1 MNRFDIKNLK
11 KGAHIHFIGIGGISM
26 SGIAH
31 IMLGEG
37 FEVSG
42 SDRCES
48 SITEELESLGAAVY
62 IGHKAENVHGADLV
76 VHTAAVHD
84 DNPEMQEA
92 KKLGITLIDRAECL
106 GAIMK
111 GYTHRIGISGT
122 HGKTTTTGMLS
133 HALIAADLDP
143 TISIGGE
150 LDLIGG
156 NIRVGGREYFV
167 TESCEYTNSFLK
179 FFPTVSVITNV
190 EEDHLDF
197 FKDIDDIKKSFRK
210 FAELSQPN
218 GYIIVCAD
226 NKNATDAVSGIDGNI
241 ITYGIKSGDY
251 KAENIRHIGKTTV
264 FDCHTPNEIIKDV
277 TLNVVG
283 EHNILNALAV
293 IAVCRV
299 LGADMKKSLDGIKSY
314 EGTHRRF
321 ERKGT
326 CCGAEV
332 IDDYAHHPTEI
343 KATLSAAKDICG
355 GGKIRCIFQPH
366 TYSRTRTL
374 WDKFLTAFDDAD
386 ELILTDI
393 YAAREKPD
401 GVTTSASLAEAISK
415 RKDNVKYIKE
425 FSDIADYIKSSAKPG
440 DMIFTMGAGT
450 VTEIG
455 PMLTDE
461 K

>member
-1 MNRFDIKNLK
+1 MNRFELTSLK

-31 IMLGEG
+31 ILLDEG
-37 FEVSG
+37 FVISG

-48 SITEELESLGAAVY
+48 AITDELKCLGARIY
-62 IGHKAENVHGADLV
+62 IGHSAENVHGADLV

-92 KKLGITLIDRAECL
+92 KKLGICLIDRAECL

-122 HGKTTTTGMLS
+122 HGKTTTTGMLA
-133 HALIAADLDP
+133 HALIAAELDP

-156 NIRVGGREYFV
+156 NIRVGARDYFV

-179 FFPTVSVITNV
+179 FYPTVSVITNV

-197 FKDIDDIKKSFRK
+197 FKDINDIKSSFRK
-210 FAELSQPN
+210 FAELALPD
-218 GYIIVCAD
+218 GYVIVCAD
-226 NKNATDAVSGIDGNI
+226 NKNALDSVSGLAGGI
-241 ITYGIKSGDY
+241 ITYGIKGGDY
-251 KAENIRHIGKTTV
+251 TAENIRHIEKTTI
-264 FDCHTPNEIIKDV
+264 FDCKTPNGTIKDV

-283 EHNILNALAV
+283 DHNIQNALAV
-293 IAVCRV
+293 IAVCSV
-299 LGADMKKSLDGIKSY
+299 VGADIKKALEGIKSY
-314 EGTHRRF
+314 TGTHRRF
-321 ERKGT
+321 EKKGT
-326 CCGAEV
+326 CRGAEV

-343 KATLSAAKDICG
+343 KATLSAAKNICKG
-355 GGKIRCIFQPH
+355 RIRCIFQPH

-374 WDKFLTAFDDAD
+374 WSDFLTAFDNAD

-393 YAAREKPD
+393 YAARELPD
-401 GVTTSASLAEAISK
+401 GVTTSKALAEAISQ
-415 RKDNVKYIKE
+415 RKKNVRYIKE
-425 FSDIADYIKSSAKPG
+425 FSDIADYIKQTASPT

-455 PMLTDE
+455 PMIVDE